1 MCWQYFEISG
11 CLKFI
16 VSYFAPGVRRKCLQ
30 GDNCERPTNLCFPD
44 STPILA
50 TKLKLHIWQNDIVK
64 KWNDKEWFWKTI
76 CFCYCNKIN
85 QINYTSSRWW
95 ITLWERND
103 IFEKRN
109 AFRHTNEY
117 GINFGFSNQRDP
129 SKFLKC
135 NLEFIFS
142 RLSKIIA

>member
-1 MCWQYFEISG
+1 MLSSVYYFEISG

-85 QINYTSSRWW
+85 QINYISSRWW

-103 IFEKRN
+103 IFKKR
-109 AFRHTNEY
+109 
-117 GINFGFSNQRDP
+117 P
-129 SKFLKC
+129 
-135 NLEFIFS
+135 
-142 RLSKIIA
+142 KILFDGQPPKGLYFFWIQFQIVGD